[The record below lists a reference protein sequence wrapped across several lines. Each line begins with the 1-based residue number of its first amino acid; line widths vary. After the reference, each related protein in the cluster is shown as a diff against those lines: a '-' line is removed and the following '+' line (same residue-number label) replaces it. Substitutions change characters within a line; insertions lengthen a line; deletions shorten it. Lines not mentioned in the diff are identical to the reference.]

1 MASAAAGRP
10 LTDFERV
17 LLGLIASQPRSGYGL
32 RKLLAD
38 SPASTYAPSP
48 GALYPALR
56 RLAARGLLASR
67 TEPSAGLRAQ
77 HVYSVT
83 EAGHAA
89 FLHWLREPVRPATV
103 GADMGLHL
111 MRFALMEGEL
121 PGEEVAAFL
130 ADLEAALA
138 GLVAATED
146 YLASGAETGRQHAQ
160 LALRHGVASARSS
173 LRWARAARAAL
184 AGREVS

>member
-1 MASAAAGRP
+1 MASAAARP
-10 LTDFERV
+10 LTAFEQV

-83 EAGHAA
+83 PAGHAA

-121 PGEEVAAFL
+121 GDGEVAAFL

-138 GLVAATED
+138 ALVAATED
-146 YLASGAETGRQHAQ
+146 YLASGAETGRAHAQ

-173 LRWARAARAAL
+173 LAWTRAARAAL
-184 AGREVS
+184 AGPEVS